1 MNADTGLARY
11 DFACPPLVRF
21 GAGRIAELGEL
32 VALHGRQAWLVGGG
46 RSLVRSPARQ
56 AIERSLAAA
65 GIPWRIVAES
75 AGEPTVDQVAAAVA
89 GLPVEGR
96 KTAVVVAIGG
106 GAAIDLAKAVAALA
120 TNAGGL
126 PPTAAAP
133 EMLDALVI
141 DHLEGVGSG
150 RTISRWPLPLVAV
163 PTTAGTG
170 AEATRNAVISCPRR
184 RFKKSMRSPM
194 MVPRAA
200 IVDPELT
207 LSCDASTTA
216 ASGIDC
222 ITQLIEAFVCRFKQ
236 PLPRALV
243 LESLPRAVEA
253 LPRVLRDP
261 TDLEARAALSHAA
274 LLSGM
279 ALANSGL
286 GMAHGVA
293 AALGVECA
301 TPHGV
306 ACGLMLPVAVAV
318 NAEAARGDFAI
329 LERAIDPDAPTDD
342 ASAAKAFVARITRLC
357 LDAGLPRR
365 LGDVGLE
372 RSRLRWLAENS
383 GGTSMRG
390 NPVELSADA
399 LEAVLERAY

>member
-1 MNADTGLARY
+1 MNSDTDLARY

-21 GAGRIAELGEL
+21 GAGRIVELGEL
-32 VALHGRQAWLVGGG
+32 VRLHGRQAWLVGGS
-46 RSLVRSPARQ
+46 RSFVRSPARQ
-56 AIERSLAAA
+56 AIEQSLAAA
-65 GIPWRIVAES
+65 GIPCRIVAES
-75 AGEPTVDQVAAAVA
+75 AGEPTVDQVAMALAS
-89 GLPVEGR
+89 LPVEGR
-96 KTAVVVAIGG
+96 ESAVIVAVGG

-120 TNAGGL
+120 TNAGHL
-126 PPTAAAP
+126 PTAAASP
-133 EMLDALVI
+133 EILDALVI

-200 IVDPELT
+200 LVDPELT
-207 LSCDASTTA
+207 VSCDRRTTA
-216 ASGIDC
+216 ASGIDS

-243 LESLPRAVEA
+243 LDSLPRAVEA

-261 TDLEARAALSHAA
+261 TDLEARAAMSHAA

-286 GMAHGVA
+286 GLAHGVA

-306 ACGLMLPVAVAV
+306 ACGLMLPVALAV
-318 NAEAARGDFAI
+318 NAEAARGEFAI
-329 LERAIDPDAPTDD
+329 LERSIDPDAPTNDV
-342 ASAAKAFVARITRLC
+342 SAAKAFVARMISLC
-357 LDAGLPRR
+357 AEAGLPRR
-365 LGDVGLE
+365 LSDVGLD

-390 NPVELSADA
+390 NPVELSSAA
-399 LEAVLERAY
+399 LEAVLEQAY